1 MGCTQSA
8 AVYPGNKQGDDA
20 DDNIIDDSIL
30 TQSNTFSND
39 DIIAKLLD
47 IKNPINIQVADSQAF
62 NQSLIQQRQQAID
75 NASYRSTIETWTPN
89 SLQQLSD
96 MIKSFCNGKSIIDQ
110 HWIIFYWITFNIE
123 YDTVS
128 YFTKDYKDQ
137 SAEGVF
143 QNKKG
148 VCAGYANIYKHLC
161 DQIQLP
167 CEAVVG
173 YSKGYGFEDHEGA
186 PTGTDHA
193 WNVVEIYHHQYLMES
208 TWGAGHLNDKKAF
221 ERKLDSY
228 YFLPRPNEMIYHH
241 LPEDKKWQLLE
252 TSIDMDEF
260 MQMPKLRP
268 PYFNLNL
275 ELINPY
281 NRGHVDLLPDRPYAL
296 VLVRVPSDVQ
306 LIADLKLNGVKLEG
320 AQRIMFDSKKQ
331 IYCCYFAPATTGEN
345 KITVYG
351 KRNNSSSDLYD
362 SALELVMN
370 INQMPT
376 NPISFPRTWDTFFDL
391 NLEVA
396 WPKNTNSIKLNNA
409 CSHARILIRTPTDVE
424 LFGRLKDANQQ
435 EIINGNRIYWNKEKD
450 IWVCSFAP
458 DRNGIFEAAI
468 LAKKKSDPGNFTSAV
483 SFTIEAKQIPIPNIS
498 YPNTWSS
505 FYDLGLKIQAP
516 KNSTNAVWNDDAS
529 YTELLIQTPDDVQL
543 SCDIKY
549 NNAAIKHGSLAQ
561 FNNDKKL
568 WQLLF
573 APECTGLHELV
584 VYGKRI
590 SDTASATALVK
601 FGLNVTKL
609 QHPMKFPA
617 VFSPFQSKKCQINTP
632 LDGILKNGSV
642 VPISC
647 VIPDATGVDIK
658 VDSEWLPTEGYTSP
672 NLERQITVGSKE
684 VLIFVKYDQGANYL
698 NIIKYTVE

>member
-8 AVYPGNKQGDDA
+8 AVYPGNRQGDDD

-62 NQSLIQQRQQAID
+62 NKSLIQQRQQAID

-96 MIKSFCNGKSIIDQ
+96 MIKSFCNGKSIVDQ

-128 YFTKDYKDQ
+128 YFTKNYKDQ
-137 SAEGVF
+137 SSEGVF

-167 CEAVVG
+167 CETVVG
-173 YSKGYGFEDHEGA
+173 YSKGYGFEDHDGA

-193 WNVVEIYHHQYLMES
+193 WNAVQIDNHWYLMES
-208 TWGAGHLNDKKAF
+208 TWGAGILNDKKAF
-221 ERKLDSY
+221 ERQFNSY

-268 PYFNLNL
+268 PYFDLNL

-281 NRGHVDLLPDRPYAL
+281 NRGHVDLLPDRPHAL

-331 IYCCYFAPATTGEN
+331 IYCCYFAPATTGEH
-345 KITVYG
+345 KITVYA
-351 KRNNSSSDLYD
+351 KRNNSGSDLYD

-370 INQMPT
+370 INQIPT

-391 NLEVA
+391 NLEVL
-396 WPKNTNSIKLNNA
+396 WPQNTNLIKLNNT
-409 CSHARILIRTPTDVE
+409 CSHARVLIRTPTDVE
-424 LFGRLKDANQQ
+424 LFGRLKDANQK

-458 DRNGIFEAAI
+458 DRDGIFEAAI

-609 QHPMKFPA
+609 QRPMKFPA

-658 VDSEWLPTEGYTSP
+658 VDSEWLPTEGYTNP